1 MTATTAAATPQEAT
15 SDGTITPET
24 PPPFSRLPIGH
35 GAVLRAIKQNTIRV
49 ALPVLG
55 EIRLPPGDTLAWL
68 GGLATLAALGIID
81 WPVTVAVGVG
91 HLLAHQQR
99 LRLLKDF
106 GEGLEEV

>member
-1 MTATTAAATPQEAT
+1 MTVTTAAAAPQEVT
-15 SDGTITPET
+15 SDGTVTPET
-24 PPPFSRLPIGH
+24 QPFSRLPIGH
-35 GAVLRAIKQNTIRV
+35 GAVLRAIKQNTVRV

-68 GGLATLAALGIID
+68 GGLATLTVLGAID

-91 HLLAHQQR
+91 HVLAHQQH